1 LRYYRFRHFMKDAGR
16 TTYGDKPARLR
27 MQRIAKPAGDKAL
40 FELMCLAVS
49 AIGGCELCVQSHELV
64 VLQAG
69 LTDDQVH
76 DAVRV
81 AATVNGVATARAI
94 QA

>member
-1 LRYYRFRHFMKDAGR
+1 
-16 TTYGDKPARLR
+16 
-27 MQRIAKPAGDKAL
+27 
-40 FELMCLAVS
+40 
-49 AIGGCELCVQSHELV
+49 V

>member
-1 LRYYRFRHFMKDAGR
+1 MTEVDSFDMPG
-16 TTYGDKPARLR
+16 GCS
-27 MQRIAKPAGDKAL
+27 I
-40 FELMCLAVS
+40 V
-49 AIGGCELCVQSHELV
+49 GGCELCVQSHELV